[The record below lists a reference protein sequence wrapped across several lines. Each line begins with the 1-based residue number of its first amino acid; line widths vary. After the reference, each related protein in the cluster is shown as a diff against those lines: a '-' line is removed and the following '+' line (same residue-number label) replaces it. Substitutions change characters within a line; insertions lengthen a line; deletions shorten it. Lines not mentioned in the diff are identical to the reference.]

1 MEKVNKK
8 TMQHDMPAS
17 KMVTVYSRN
26 EQPSESKQTKPVVI
40 LYPKVQMPAEPHGY
54 LKANEH
60 DCF

>member
-1 MEKVNKK
+1 MEKVKKK
-8 TMQHDMPAS
+8 TMQPYTPTS
-17 KMVTVYSRN
+17 KMITVYSR
-26 EQPSESKQTKPVVI
+26 SERSSETEQTKPVFT